1 MARFSKALRKTDI
14 KKRLSVPTGFL
25 SSLPSFNA
33 GGHAVDFQAVDGSGR
48 VWAFRCSIRKKGH
61 PKPVISKGWLAF
73 VHSKSLKVDDRGEDA
88 PSRQKKNE
96 RRVPRR
102 RKTTTEAAAPSQ
114 INKRVSHRLGGGQS
128 VNSTLNQHHHQQNQM
143 VCHHRRAGKCNRF
156 PCPSLHRELPA
167 PPPHSSV
174 NGGGGG
180 GGAKRGFIG
189 NDSSINPSPVSSPFL
204 SNSRFLLHLK
214 GN

>member
-1 MARFSKALRKTDI
+1 MVSFVFIFTPC
-14 KKRLSVPTGFL
+14 SVLPFL
-25 SSLPSFNA
+25 FLNQADRWQRRGCTEQAEEKWEKGAATEKDYNRGSST
-33 GGHAVDFQAVDGSGR
+33 
-48 VWAFRCSIRKKGH
+48 I
-61 PKPVISKGWLAF
+61 
-73 VHSKSLKVDDRGEDA
+73 
-88 PSRQKKNE
+88 
-96 RRVPRR
+96 
-102 RKTTTEAAAPSQ
+102 T
-114 INKRVSHRLGGGQS
+114 NKRVFHRLGGGQS
-128 VNSTLNQHHHQQNQM
+128 VNNTLNQHHHQQNQM

-156 PCPSLHRELPA
+156 PCTSLHRELPA

-180 GGAKRGFIG
+180 GGKRGFIG